1 MSEAK
6 PPVDWER
13 IEIEYRAGIK
23 SVREIA
29 VEHGISHTAIN
40 KRAKTQKWDRD
51 LQAKI
56 KAKADALVSKA
67 AVSAAVSAQRLAT
80 EHETVE
86 ANAAAIVAVRL
97 RHRTDIA
104 GLLEEVRELA
114 AELRFTREQLGSLE
128 RAVEVLADGDD
139 AGALRKA
146 VDRALSL
153 GNRAGIAKTLAETIS
168 KMVPLEREA
177 WGVDDDKNKAPG
189 TFEQLLA
196 EMHAAQSET

>member
-1 MSEAK
+1 MAENQK
-6 PPVDWER
+6 PAVDWER
-13 IEIEYRAGIK
+13 IEVEYRAGIK

-29 VEHGISHTAIN
+29 AEQGVSHTAIN
-40 KRAKTQKWDRD
+40 KRAKAQKWDRD

-67 AVSAAVSAQRLAT
+67 VVSAKVSAERLAT
-80 EHETVE
+80 ENETVE

-114 AELRFTREQLGSLE
+114 AELRFIREQLGALE
-128 RAVEVLADGDD
+128 SAVTALADGDD
-139 AGALRKA
+139 AGAMRKA

-153 GNRAGIAKTLAETIS
+153 GSRAGIAKTLAETLA
-168 KMVPLEREA
+168 KMVPLERQA
-177 WGVDDDKNKAPG
+177 WGLEDEG
-189 TFEQLLA
+189 TGGGTYEEFL
-196 EMHAAQSET
+196 QSLNS